1 MSRQSAR
8 SGLRPDRKNYRN
20 FPRPW
25 GIIVVVSGEVYL
37 SLHGCCLFLTTTA
50 TSVHLYASH
59 GLLTLAVSFTL
70 RLWLNTWRF

>member
-37 SLHGCCLFLTTTA
+37 SLHVTVIVRREQAVQGSFI
-50 TSVHLYASH
+50 SVP
-59 GLLTLAVSFTL
+59 TIPNRT
-70 RLWLNTWRF
+70 